1 MIFHRYLPLE
11 HISEE
16 NLPVV
21 LGIMRMLHYRQTH
34 FQKTAGK
41 KKTERKADSFICHS
55 GCSLLL
61 VISLLSRQSSDDMD
75 NPHGTKQ
82 KTQKLLHSTKKG
94 KQLSQIH

>member
-1 MIFHRYLPLE
+1 MIFHRYLSLE

-41 KKTERKADSFICHS
+41 KKNRKK
-55 GCSLLL
+55 
-61 VISLLSRQSSDDMD
+61 SRQFYM
-75 NPHGTKQ
+75 PFRM
-82 KTQKLLHSTKKG
+82 
-94 KQLSQIH
+94 LSVVGNQPAQ